1 MAWNA
6 RPAHRR
12 GRIGSSSVA
21 SSGRLIIDVSVNPIG
36 LPYRLYE
43 NWFEARRWL
52 RHMRRKEP
60 DKGEPF
66 LPSACVVQGEG
77 PPADGYRSAGS
88 SAGTWGRS
96 CLRVLMGPDLL
107 PVPPLWESRHDRD
120 HRGVVGGGNGM
131 DVRERDSRAGQAR
144 DLVAA
149 FATEGVR
156 LVALTW
162 VDNAG
167 ITRVKTVPLDRLEAA
182 AAWGVGMSPVFDV
195 FVLDD
200 SITTSRFIGGPG
212 GDLRLH
218 PDLSMFRPLAAL
230 PGWAWAPADRYTQE
244 GAVHV
249 ACQRSFAR
257 RMTETARDRG
267 IELRM
272 AFEIEWFVGGETE
285 DGTVVPGCSGPAYGM
300 TRVVELSDYIGD
312 VVAALDGEDV
322 DVEQV
327 HPEYAPGQ
335 FELSIAAADPVRA
348 ADLSV
353 LVRQTIR
360 AVTQR
365 HGLRASFAP
374 VAVAGQV
381 GNGA

>member
-1 MAWNA
+1 
-6 RPAHRR
+6 
-12 GRIGSSSVA
+12 
-21 SSGRLIIDVSVNPIG
+21 
-36 LPYRLYE
+36 
-43 NWFEARRWL
+43 
-52 RHMRRKEP
+52 
-60 DKGEPF
+60 
-66 LPSACVVQGEG
+66 
-77 PPADGYRSAGS
+77 
-88 SAGTWGRS
+88 
-96 CLRVLMGPDLL
+96 
-107 PVPPLWESRHDRD
+107 
-120 HRGVVGGGNGM
+120 M

-156 LVALTW
+156 LV
-162 VDNAG
+162 
-167 ITRVKTVPLDRLEAA
+167 
-182 AAWGVGMSPVFDV
+182 
-195 FVLDD
+195 
-200 SITTSRFIGGPG
+200 
-212 GDLRLH
+212 
-218 PDLSMFRPLAAL
+218 AL

-335 FELSIAAADPVRA
+335 LELSIAAADPVRA

-365 HGLRASFAP
+365 HGLRASFGRCRRCARSGRRASRATCDWCRHTGP
-374 VAVAGQV
+374 AASAAGA
-381 GNGA
+381 GRTGRPRCGSSPALSAASRPRP